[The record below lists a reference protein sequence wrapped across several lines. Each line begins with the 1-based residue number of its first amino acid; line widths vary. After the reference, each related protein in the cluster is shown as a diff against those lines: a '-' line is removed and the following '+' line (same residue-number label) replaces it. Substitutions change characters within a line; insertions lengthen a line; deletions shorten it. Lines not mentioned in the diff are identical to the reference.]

1 MTEVSDSGITVNAYP
16 YFVDYVKTLLQEEF
30 STDVLFKGGLTIK
43 TTIDPVVQAAAEN
56 AAVSNLNNYAATARE
71 NMDLDIGMTVIDPK
85 TGAIKAMVGGRDYNR
100 VEDDGSV
107 LRLNHATARQQ
118 PGSSFKP
125 FTLAAAI
132 EQGMNPN
139 IILNCNSPLTWKIA
153 GQADYRAQN
162 YGNKSM
168 GYISLARATEL
179 SSNTGY
185 LQVAETIGNQNIIAM
200 CKKLGLDTSPDG
212 RRPHHD
218 ARHGQLLHHRDGL
231 RVRHV
236 RQRRHAP

>member
-1 MTEVSDSGITVNAYP
+1 MLRLGTITQEEHDAARRGAPRPERDRGLRLGITVNAYP

-179 SSNTGY
+179 SSTP
-185 LQVAETIGNQNIIAM
+185 AISRSPRPSATR
-200 CKKLGLDTSPDG
+200 TSSPCAKSSAWTPP
-212 RRPHHD
+212 RWKTSSP
-218 ARHGQLLHHRDGL
+218 
-231 RVRHV
+231 
-236 RQRRHAP
+236 